1 MASKHDSF
9 RKSRIFLRRSECVVV
24 VKDGGGNHFR
34 LKTISWTVVL
44 PAKIVGEMVTI
55 FFFTLSTKKRF

>member
-1 MASKHDSF
+1 MTV
-9 RKSRIFLRRSECVVV
+9 SEKVGFFSEEEWVVE
-24 VKDGGGNHFR
+24 DGGGNHFR

-55 FFFTLSTKKRF
+55 FFHTVHEKNILNISN